1 MSSTQ
6 NTVIPFN
13 GIIKS
18 IGTIATIKN
27 DNGTLSF
34 ALEKSDIQCIFNSG
48 NNIGIT
54 SGTINTSTRP
64 KFDTVTINTEP
75 SNDND
80 AVTVKYVNDRV
91 NGLDITGLNIK
102 ESVALSTTEDISLNN
117 TTTFIDGVTVSNGD
131 RILVKHQTDA
141 KENGI
146 YVVNN
151 GVWTRAS
158 DFNNGDE
165 VKNVFVFVENGTV
178 NAAKGFIQ
186 SNPGFATIGQDDITF
201 TQFNGTYAFDAG
213 AGLSKEGNTLNIESS
228 LNFVNEMTGLTTIGS
243 NEGTIHIASIITGPT
258 ITDISGNLSS
268 EIARAIAQEDDI
280 SGNLSMEIARAI
292 AQEDDISGN
301 LSSEIARAIA
311 AEELKANLTG
321 AEFTGDVIVTSNLS
335 VNGTTTTTT
344 INTTTLDVSD
354 SLISVNTG
362 NTKSSGGILFDRV
375 DASNAVMGWD
385 EDENKFMVGF
395 TNAINSQDDIGIVT
409 KGVILADL
417 SGNVDKATTAIH
429 SENIM
434 LEVLGGDVI
443 INGNVSVP
451 EGPNFSKFMMD
462 YNGNFIINVNNL
474 YFKYNLSNVSDI
486 YNGDS

>member
-6 NTVIPFN
+6 NTVSPFN
-13 GIIKS
+13 GNIKS
-18 IGTIATIKN
+18 IGTVATIKN
-27 DNGTLSF
+27 DNGTLYFS
-34 ALEKSDIQCIFNSG
+34 LENSDIQCIFNSG

-64 KFDTVTINTEP
+64 KFDTVTINNEP

-268 EIARAIAQEDDI
+268 EV
-280 SGNLSMEIARAI
+280 SRAI

>member
-6 NTVIPFN
+6 NTVSPFN
-13 GIIKS
+13 GNIKS
-18 IGTIATIKN
+18 IGNVATIKN
-27 DNGTLSF
+27 DNGTLYFS
-34 ALEKSDIQCIFNSG
+34 LENTVIQGAFKAG

-54 SGTINTSTRP
+54 SGTIKTSTRP
-64 KFDTVTINTEP
+64 KFNTVTINTEP
-75 SNDND
+75 SNDNH

-280 SGNLSMEIARAI
+280 SGNLS
-292 AQEDDISGN
+292 
-301 LSSEIARAIA
+301 SEIARAIA

>member
-1 MSSTQ
+1 
-6 NTVIPFN
+6 
-13 GIIKS
+13 
-18 IGTIATIKN
+18 
-27 DNGTLSF
+27 
-34 ALEKSDIQCIFNSG
+34 
-48 NNIGIT
+48 
-54 SGTINTSTRP
+54 
-64 KFDTVTINTEP
+64 
-75 SNDND
+75 
-80 AVTVKYVNDRV
+80 
-91 NGLDITGLNIK
+91 
-102 ESVALSTTEDISLNN
+102 LNN

-268 EIARAIAQEDDI
+268 EVSRAIAQEDDISGNLSSEIARAIAQEDDISGNLSMEIARAIAQEDDISGNLSSEIARAIAQEDDISGNLSMEIARAIAQEDDI